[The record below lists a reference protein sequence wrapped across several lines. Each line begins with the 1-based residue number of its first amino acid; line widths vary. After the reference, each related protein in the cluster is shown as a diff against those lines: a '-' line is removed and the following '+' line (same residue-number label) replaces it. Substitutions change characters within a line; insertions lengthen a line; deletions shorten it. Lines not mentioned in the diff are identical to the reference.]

1 MSQPSGIDWNSP
13 TLSERNTPW
22 DYSAAWLRTW
32 LLDYMTPSY
41 LAATVT
47 NDVCE
52 FLDIATQEWLK
63 RYPTDVLPGNPRAA
77 LFRHHCYVEK
87 LQAELE
93 EIFSDSSDSKG
104 FEEQRDVPD
113 EFDCGEVRQI
123 DAYWKDELPIA
134 LQVYDVEFPLTG
146 PTEWSML
153 TLVETPKYSTFTSRT
168 PDQLQEDFLWLYRDP
183 DEFIV
188 DYDLAFAQIL
198 AAFRG

>member
-134 LQVYDVEFPLTG
+134 LQVYDVKFPLTG
-146 PTEWSML
+146 PTDWSKPPS
-153 TLVETPKYSTFTSRT
+153 TPRSPRALQISFRRTSFGSTEIPMNLSLIMTS
-168 PDQLQEDFLWLYRDP
+168 PSHKS
-183 DEFIV
+183 
-188 DYDLAFAQIL
+188 
-198 AAFRG
+198 